1 MKGWLGREFRE
12 FAAVVLFFFIGFML
26 IFVLFKLFVSQ
37 YSIEFYAFS
46 KAAIGALILGK
57 VVLVMDRLKFVR
69 GFDSYPRA
77 VAVVYKTFVYG
88 LAVIA
93 VGIAERLIHAY
104 REAGNL
110 REAVHLVIAS
120 ANLNRFLAVVLLI
133 SLIVCAYFVMLEINR
148 AMGEGALFRLF
159 FKRPS
164 DNPKASLPMDEQHSV
179 KEARTGSAID
189 QQP

>member
-1 MKGWLGREFRE
+1 MRGWLGREYRK

-26 IFVLFKLFVSQ
+26 IFVLLKLFILQ

-57 VVLVMDRLKFVR
+57 VVLVMDKLKFGR

-93 VGIAERLIHAY
+93 VGIADRLIHAC
-104 REAGNL
+104 RQAGNL
-110 REAVHLVIAS
+110 REALHVVIART
-120 ANLNRFLAVVLLI
+120 NLNHFLAVVLLI
-133 SLIVCAYFVMLEINR
+133 SLIICAYFVMLEINR

-159 FKRPS
+159 FRRPS
-164 DNPKASLPMDEQHSV
+164 DNPKASLPMDKQHSL
-179 KEARTGSAID
+179 KAARTGSAID
-189 QQP
+189 RQP

>member
-1 MKGWLGREFRE
+1 MKGRLGREFRQ

-57 VVLVMDRLKFVR
+57 VVVTMDHLKFGR
-69 GFDSYPRA
+69 GFDSSPRA

-88 LAVIA
+88 LAVVAAAI
-93 VGIAERLIHAY
+93 VERLIHAY
-104 REAGNL
+104 REAGHL
-110 REAVHLVIAS
+110 REAAHLVIAS

-133 SLIVCAYFVMLEINR
+133 ILMVCAYFVMLEINR

-164 DNPKASLPMDEQHSV
+164 DNSTASLSMDKQHSV
-179 KEARTGSAID
+179 REARSGSAID

>member
-1 MKGWLGREFRE
+1 M
-12 FAAVVLFFFIGFML
+12 VLFFFVGFML

-46 KAAIGALILGK
+46 RAAIGALILGK
-57 VVLVMDRLKFVR
+57 VVLVMDRLKFGR

-93 VGIAERLIHAY
+93 VGLVERLIDAY
-104 REAGNL
+104 RQAGNL
-110 REAVHLVIAS
+110 RKAVQLVIAR
-120 ANLNRFLAVVLLI
+120 ANLNRFFAVVLLI
-133 SLIVCAYFVMLEINR
+133 SLIICAYFVMLEINR

-159 FKRPS
+159 FKPAS
-164 DNPKASLPMDEQHSV
+164 DNPTASLDKQHSLN
-179 KEARTGSAID
+179 EARTGSAID